1 MSPTANFATLLFKRS
16 EQLLQKGLMMN
27 QQVASVEST
36 NGQLMGIQEG
46 MPVFD
51 LNNRRVGTVKH
62 VQFADDMIEDA
73 FVADDLTVQNADET
87 VRRRLLKAGFIKINT
102 GLLRRDQYATSDMIE
117 YVGGDGVQ
125 LNVLR
130 ERLMKL

>member
-1 MSPTANFATLLFKRS
+1 
-16 EQLLQKGLMMN
+16 
-27 QQVASVEST
+27 
-36 NGQLMGIQEG
+36 